1 MKTLKN
7 VKALS
12 PVVASIILIAVTVAV
27 SIAVAA
33 WMGALSFG
41 FMGSGES
48 LQVGTPYG
56 WTNSSVSV
64 YATNTGG
71 GFVEITHYRVSGT
84 QYHYVDINVTN
95 AGTSTI
101 VISAGRIDS
110 KAANI
115 TAIWLSSGTPSLTIP
130 KGDKACVQISN
141 STTLGFTAGTQY
153 TFTIVTGTNKEF
165 AVVGTAQGS

>member
-41 FMGSGES
+41 FMSSGEQ
-48 LQVGTPYG
+48 LQLGYPWSWETTTDPC
-56 WTNSSVSV
+56 SV
-64 YATNTGG
+64 Y
-71 GFVEITHYRVSGT
+71 
-84 QYHYVDINVTN
+84 INVTN

-101 VISAGRIDS
+101 VIAAGRIDS

-115 TAIWLSSGTPSLTIP
+115 TAIWLSSNSNPSLTIP
-130 KGDKACVQISN
+130 KGDKACVRITN
-141 STTLGFTAGTQY
+141 STSLPLGFVAGTQY
-153 TFTIVTGTNKEF
+153 SFTIVTATNKEF
-165 AVVGTAQGS
+165 AVVGTAQGN